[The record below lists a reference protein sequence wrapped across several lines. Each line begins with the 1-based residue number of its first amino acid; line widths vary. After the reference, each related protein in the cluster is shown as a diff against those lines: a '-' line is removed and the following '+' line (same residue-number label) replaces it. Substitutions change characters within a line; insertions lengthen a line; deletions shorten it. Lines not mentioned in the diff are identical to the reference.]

1 MALSHR
7 LRSTRPGA
15 RPSTTRR
22 RSLYTATLLAAA
34 AVSLASCAAPAV
46 NSLSARDSLSTSTA
60 TSALPPNA
68 SATPSTLTSWP
79 DTSTLTYW
87 SDASTSLS
95 PVTVEPTTP
104 QFDVPT
110 TPLEPA
116 GPGSEQAP
124 STVTATWPAN
134 PSATCY
140 STPSLNDPNQFG
152 VAFGFKDGESNVVIL
167 DNYVTA
173 CRESLT
179 RQGWLPPGADVS
191 TCLKK
196 DDTVGIFPG
205 EPAVCGQVGLPVAVA
220 G

>member
-1 MALSHR
+1 MAVHCTARAGHHSSNPSAQTSR
-7 LRSTRPGA
+7 AITGIAPPGL
-15 RPSTTRR
+15 PDGT
-22 RSLYTATLLAAA
+22 
-34 AVSLASCAAPAV
+34 VS
-46 NSLSARDSLSTSTA
+46 
-60 TSALPPNA
+60 
-68 SATPSTLTSWP
+68 
-79 DTSTLTYW
+79 
-87 SDASTSLS
+87 
-95 PVTVEPTTP
+95 
-104 QFDVPT
+104 
-110 TPLEPA
+110 EPA

-205 EPAVCGQVGLPVAVA
+205 DPAVCGQVGLPVAVA